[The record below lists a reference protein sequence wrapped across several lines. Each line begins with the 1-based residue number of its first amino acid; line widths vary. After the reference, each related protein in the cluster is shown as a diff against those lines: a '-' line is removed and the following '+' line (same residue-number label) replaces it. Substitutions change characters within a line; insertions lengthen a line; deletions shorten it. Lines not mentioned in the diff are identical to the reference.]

1 MSRRLARKRP
11 CRICRRWFLPDSRLK
26 DRQMTCGDAQ
36 CKRQWHC
43 KKCTE
48 WNRKNPDYFRSN
60 YLQRKLDAAGTSAV
74 ASKPFEPMDKHMGQ
88 PRSRFRSGLPLKYV
102 QEVIGAQHLI
112 IIEYLAQL
120 LLRRFQE
127 AFTRQAAVNTGQM
140 RQLPPMVCSR
150 RDGL

>member
-48 WNRKNPDYFRSN
+48 WNRKNREYFRSN

-74 ASKPFEPMDKHMGQ
+74 ASKPFEPMDKLMGQ
-88 PRSRFRSGLPLKYV
+88 PRSRFRSGLPLEYV
-102 QEVIGAQHLI
+102 QEVIGVQHLI

-120 LLRRFQE
+120 LMRRFQGVL
-127 AFTRQAAVNTGQM
+127 RGQVIGNTGQIK
-140 RQLPPMVCSR
+140 QLPRAGFSR
-150 RDGL
+150 GDRL

>member
-1 MSRRLARKRP
+1 MSRKPARKRP
-11 CRICRRWFLPDSRLK
+11 CRICRRWFLPDTRLK

-48 WNRKNPDYFRSN
+48 WNRKNLDYFRSN
-60 YLQRKLDAAGTSAV
+60 YLQKKLDAVGASAV
-74 ASKPFEPMDKHMGQ
+74 SSKPFDKQMGQ
-88 PRSRFRSGLPLKYV
+88 PRSRFRSGLPLAYV
-102 QEVIGAQHLI
+102 QEVIGVQHLI
-112 IIEYLAQL
+112 IIEYLTQL
-120 LLRRFQE
+120 LHRRFQE
-127 AFTRQAAVNTGQM
+127 AFNRQATVNTRQM

>member
-1 MSRRLARKRP
+1 MSRGPARKRP

-26 DRQMTCGDAQ
+26 DRQMTCGEVE
-36 CKRQWHC
+36 CKRQWHR
-43 KKCTE
+43 KKFTE
-48 WNRKNPDYFRSN
+48 WNRQNPDYFRSN
-60 YLQRKLDAAGTSAV
+60 YLQKKLDAAGATV
-74 ASKPFEPMDKHMGQ
+74 TSKPFDTQIGQ

-127 AFTRQAAVNTGQM
+127 AFKSQATVNTRQM

>member
-48 WNRKNPDYFRSN
+48 WNRKNLEYFRSN

-74 ASKPFEPMDKHMGQ
+74 ASKPFEPMDKLMGQ

-127 AFTRQAAVNTGQM
+127 AFKRQVTVNTGQM
-140 RQLPPMVCSR
+140 RQLPLMASSR
-150 RDGL
+150 HDGL